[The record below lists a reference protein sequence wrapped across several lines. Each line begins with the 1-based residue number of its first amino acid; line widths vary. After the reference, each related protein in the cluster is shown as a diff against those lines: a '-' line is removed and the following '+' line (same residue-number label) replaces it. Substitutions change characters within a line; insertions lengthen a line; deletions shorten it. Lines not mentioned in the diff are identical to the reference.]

1 MHLKQ
6 ASLLSKEWGEPQV
19 SQKPIIQIIFVFTRQ
34 RDCISAQA
42 IGKGISFL
50 AVTEVPSSL
59 KWNYEMLK

>member
-1 MHLKQ
+1 MKPEKGPAAMHLQ
-6 ASLLSKEWGEPQV
+6 RPSLLSKEWGEVQ
-19 SQKPIIQIIFVFTRQ
+19 
-34 RDCISAQA
+34 SAQA